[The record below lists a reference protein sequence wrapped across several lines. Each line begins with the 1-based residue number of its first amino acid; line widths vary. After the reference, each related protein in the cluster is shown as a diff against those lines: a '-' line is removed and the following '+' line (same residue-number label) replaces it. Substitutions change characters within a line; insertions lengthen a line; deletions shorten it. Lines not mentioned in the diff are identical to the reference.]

1 MQLTRLEILGFKS
14 FAQKVT
20 VKFDDGLTGVIGPNG
35 CGKSNIVDAI
45 RWVLGEQRPSVL
57 RCDRMENLIFGGTE
71 TRKPLGLAEVS
82 LYIEN
87 SKNILPSEY
96 SELKLTRR
104 LFRSGESEYHINNQS
119 VRLMDITNLFA
130 DTGMGADAYS
140 VIELKMVEQ
149 ILSDNAQERRRLFEE
164 AAGIKKYKARRR
176 SALLKLDTTQ
186 QELTRLEDIV
196 AEVQKSV
203 NSLSR
208 QVGKARRYHE
218 YKQRIGELEMLLA
231 FLRINAYRNDLA
243 PLKAESEEVTRAR
256 DTLSKE
262 VRVAEADLE
271 KQQAAS
277 VDAEKRYR
285 DAAGELY
292 RRDEKIQEI
301 QSKRSLRQ
309 QRIESLGEAVRVFRS
324 ELEQRQQRIVVLE
337 KDNAALQAEL
347 STNNSE
353 MQAAQ
358 EQYREFAN
366 QQLEIELSHQKFK
379 DEYQA
384 FVQENLKDLQES
396 NESRDRAQKLKI
408 EQESVNQQLERRR
421 DNYAD
426 IERQLGERQ
435 AELDVTAKSAAEAEE
450 AHALYQEELKAA
462 DVRIAS
468 LRAQIDETR
477 DAINVAEGKLEKSRN
492 RRDFLDNL
500 INNYEGF
507 SQSVQYVM
515 SNKKQF
521 NGVVD
526 TLANL
531 IDCDEAYRPA
541 LESFLAEISNYLV
554 VEEVDTAR
562 EILRNLKA
570 ESRGR
575 MTVVPLS
582 LLNDQSDSPSLPEPT
597 DTVFPLAQVVRFPES
612 YRRLFNFLL
621 RRVVLVADL
630 ETAIEY
636 RKQFPG
642 LNYVTLSGE
651 VLESWGNVTGGSGS
665 GSGQGLIGRK
675 EEHQKVIARIADID
689 AELKTLRE
697 TLAEDGSDLEK
708 LQHKKSEFENLLQ
721 STGEEKTSLDKKLS
735 LTQYDVSRLQQTLQE
750 IQLESQQSRD
760 RLAEIEN
767 ALKKLAPH
775 LQDYERRMKSYQEKE
790 LNLQEKQQE
799 MEQQL
804 RQLTRATQEK
814 QINYLTLTSQ
824 EKEKLQRVEFLEQ
837 SIREAGDFI
846 HDREQRILEN
856 EKQIGE
862 LKTEIE
868 TIAADLDK
876 LFAERDKAEDLK
888 NSVEKQV
895 QEFRTAIQASEE
907 ELKKKQRMWNQAR
920 ERLQELELHSRELE
934 VRLNT
939 VIEQVKEKYGE
950 EALNFDIKELD
961 PSLSINGVQE
971 ELEAFRKKIEALGD
985 VNPLAIKEHD
995 KEKER
1000 LDFLNAQRDDLLSAR
1015 DQLLETIEKLNTT
1028 ARKQFMEVFQQIEV
1042 NFEKVFSEFF
1052 AGGHAKLKLVESRD
1066 PLEAN
1071 IEISIFHKGKDLKT
1085 LTLLSA
1091 GEKTLTAISLL
1102 FAIYLVKPS
1111 PFCILDEVDA
1121 PLDDVNISRFT
1132 NALGQFADETQFILV
1147 THNKKT
1153 MEATDSIYGV
1163 TMEERGVSKVVS
1175 VRFD

>member
-1 MQLTRLEILGFKS
+1 MQLTKLEIFGFKS

-57 RCDRMENLIFGGTE
+57 RCDRMDNLIFGGTE
-71 TRKPLGLAEVS
+71 TRKPLGMAEVS

-104 LFRSGESEYHINNQS
+104 LFRSGDSEYQINNQA

-176 SALLKLDTTQ
+176 SALLKLETTQ

-218 YKQRIGELEMLLA
+218 YKQRIAELEKLLA

-243 PLKAESEEVTRAR
+243 PLKTESEEVTRAR
-256 DTLSKE
+256 DTLSKD

-271 KQQAAS
+271 KQQAAV

-301 QSKRSLRQ
+301 QGNRRLRQ
-309 QRIESLGEAVRVFRS
+309 QRIESLTESVRAFRN
-324 ELEQRQQRIVVLE
+324 ELEQRQQRITMLDKE
-337 KDNAALQAEL
+337 NISLQTEL

-358 EQYREFAN
+358 EQYREYAN
-366 QQLEIELSHQKFK
+366 QQLEIELAHQKVK

-384 FVQENLKDLQES
+384 FVQVNLKELQQS
-396 NESRDRAQKLKI
+396 NEARELAQKLKI
-408 EQESVNQQLERRR
+408 EQENIQAQLERRNSNR
-421 DNYAD
+421 ID
-426 IERQLGERQ
+426 IEKQLRERQ
-435 AELDVTAKSAAEAEE
+435 NELASLMRESEEAEE
-450 AHALYQEELKAA
+450 AFTLYQEELKASE
-462 DVRIAS
+462 VRVES
-468 LRAQIDETR
+468 LRAQIDESR
-477 DAINVAEGKLEKSRN
+477 DAINIAEGKLEKSRN

-515 SNKKQF
+515 SNKKRF

-531 IDCDEAYRPA
+531 VDCEEAYRPA

-554 VEEVDTAR
+554 VEEVETAR

-582 LLNDQSDSPSLPEPT
+582 LLNDHQSDQSMPDATEA
-597 DTVFPLAQVVRFPES
+597 VFPLASVVNFPDA
-612 YRRLFNFLL
+612 YRRLFDFLL
-621 RRVVLVADL
+621 SKVMLVPDL
-630 ETAIEY
+630 ETAIEHRRQY
-636 RKQFPG
+636 PS
-642 LNYVTLSGE
+642 LNYVTLAGE
-651 VLESWGNVTGGSGS
+651 VLESWGNVSGGSGS

-675 EEHQKVIARIADID
+675 EEYQKVIKKVEKID
-689 AELKTLRE
+689 QELITLRE
-697 TLAEDGSDLEK
+697 KLSTDSTDLEK
-708 LQHKKSEFENLLQ
+708 LQGKKVEFETLLRS
-721 STGEEKTSLDKKLS
+721 STEERTALDKKVHLV
-735 LTQYDVSRLQQTLQE
+735 QYDSTRLQKTLEELEQE
-750 IQLESQQSRD
+750 QQQSRD
-760 RLAEIEN
+760 RLAGIETELN
-767 ALKKLAPH
+767 RVAPQ
-775 LQDYERRMKSYQEKE
+775 LDEYEARMASYQEKE
-790 LNLQEKQQE
+790 LSLQENQQSVE
-799 MEQQL
+799 EQL
-804 RQLTRATQEK
+804 RQLTKATQEK
-814 QINYLTLTSQ
+814 QISYLNLTSQ
-824 EKEKLQRVEFLEQ
+824 EKEKLQKVEFLKQ
-837 SIREAGDFI
+837 SIREARDFI

-856 EKQIGE
+856 EKQVTA
-862 LKTEIE
+862 LNKEIE
-868 TIAADLDK
+868 EIAAELEG
-876 LFAERDKAEDLK
+876 LFTDRDKAEDLK

-895 QEFRTAIQASEE
+895 QELRTIIQAAEE
-907 ELKKKQRMWNQAR
+907 DLKKKQRMWNQAR

-939 VIEQVKEKYGE
+939 IQEHVRENYGE

-961 PSLSINGVQE
+961 PALSINGVQE
-971 ELEAFRKKIEALGD
+971 ELEEFRRKIEALGD

-1000 LDFLNAQRDDLLSAR
+1000 LDFLNSQRDDLLSAR

-1052 AGGHAKLKLVESRD
+1052 TGGHARLKLVESRD

-1071 IEISIFHKGKDLKT
+1071 IDIAIHHKGKDLTT

-1132 NALGQFADETQFILV
+1132 NALGQFADDTQFILV